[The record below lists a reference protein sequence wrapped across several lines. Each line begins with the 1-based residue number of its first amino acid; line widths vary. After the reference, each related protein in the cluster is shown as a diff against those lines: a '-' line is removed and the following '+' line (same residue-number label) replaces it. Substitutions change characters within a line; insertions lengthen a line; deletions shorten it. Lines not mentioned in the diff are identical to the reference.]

1 MMTPDQIVKSGD
13 IDLAVY
19 TWGGAPEAGS
29 GKPTVV
35 LVHGY
40 PDAASVWRH
49 TAELLALRHHVVAYD
64 VRGAG
69 RSTVPDHT
77 AAYDL
82 QHLVNDLAA
91 VIDAVSPERPVHLV
105 AHDWGS
111 IQSWE
116 AVTTARLKGR
126 IASYTTISGPSL
138 DHAGFWLAQRLKSGA
153 PEDLAAI
160 ARQAAHSWYI
170 GVFHLPV
177 LAPSAWTLG
186 LDKLWPTILE
196 KIEGTRSE
204 ASASQAKDGSAGV
217 NLYRANITNRVLN
230 PSERRTDI
238 PVQLIFPKGDHF
250 MIPEIW
256 DDLPQ
261 WAPNLWRRDTDAGH
275 WLQVSHPQ
283 LVADWAA
290 EFIAF
295 VESGNETQALARA
308 RHYARQSGKPY
319 AGQLVVV
326 TGAGAGF
333 GRETALMFA
342 ERGASV
348 VVADIDVKAADRTA
362 ELAAL
367 LGADAY
373 ARQVDVG
380 NGEAM
385 EAFATWVGKELGA
398 PDIVINNAG
407 VGMAGSF
414 FDSSD
419 KDWERVLNVNL
430 WGVIRGSRLFGQQML
445 AAGKRGHIV
454 NVASMGAFTPSR
466 FMSVYNTSKAAV
478 LMLGDCL
485 RGELAGKGIHVSTI
499 CPGFSNTG
507 ITQRTKF
514 VGVSDEEQTRR
525 REKASK
531 LYQKRNLKPEAIAA
545 AILDAVENN
554 RDEVLVGA
562 EALGSRL
569 LGRFLPSLSRRLA
582 RLDAAG

>member
-1 MMTPDQIVKSGD
+1 MSPNQIVKSD
-13 IDLAVY
+13 NIDLAVY
-19 TWGGAPEAGS
+19 TWGEPPAAGQH
-29 GKPTVV
+29 KPTVV

-49 TAELLALRHHVVAYD
+49 TAEQLAAKFYVVAYD

-69 RSTVPDHT
+69 RSTQPDHT

-82 QHLVNDLAA
+82 QHLVNDLAT
-91 VIDAVSPERPVHLV
+91 VVDAVCPGRPVHLV

-116 AVTTARLKGR
+116 AVTTSRMKGR

-138 DHAGFWLAQRLKSGA
+138 DHAGFWLAQRLRSGA

-177 LAPSAWTLG
+177 LAPSAWKLG

-196 KIEGTRSE
+196 KIEGTSAE
-204 ASASQAKDGSAGV
+204 ASESQAKDGSAGV

-290 EFIAF
+290 EFIEF
-295 VESGNETQALARA
+295 VESGQETKALMRA

-326 TGAGAGF
+326 TGAGSGF

-348 VVADIDVKAADRTA
+348 VVADINLEAAERTA
-362 ELAAL
+362 ELAML
-367 LGADAY
+367 LGTDAY

-380 NGEAM
+380 NGDAM
-385 EAFATWVGKELGA
+385 EAFAAWVGDELGA
-398 PDIVINNAG
+398 PDIVVNNAG

-419 KDWERVLNVNL
+419 QDWERVLNVNL

-445 AAGKRGHIV
+445 TAGKHGHIV

-478 LMLGDCL
+478 MMLGDCL
-485 RGELAGKGIHVSTI
+485 RGELAGKGIHVSTV
-499 CPGFSNTG
+499 CPGLSNTG
-507 ITQRTKF
+507 ITQRTQF
-514 VGVSDEEQTRR
+514 VGVSDDEQTRR
-525 REKASK
+525 RDKASK
-531 LYQKRNLKPEAIAA
+531 LYQRRNLKPETIAA
-545 AILDAVENN
+545 AILDAVENR

-562 EALGSRL
+562 EAFGSRL